1 MLPLFIFTFMAISTL
16 LTCDIKDIP
25 DQWIFEKYCSLSES
39 LIGQRLLIKSPF
51 NPKDK
56 NPSFAI
62 YVGDTGYRFKD
73 FSTGIQGVGI
83 DFIKHYFNLD
93 YHAAVEMILS
103 DYNNSDRAVQT
114 VITPVKYEL
123 SDFKLR
129 TWNSVDAKYWLEYN
143 ISSDILNYFNVK
155 PLSSY
160 SMKRI
165 SETSETQIK
174 IEKELLYVFTRNDG
188 TPYKI
193 YRPNQDNKFLK
204 LSSYIQG
211 TDQIKYHQ
219 PNLIITKSLK
229 DIMTLATFGYNA
241 EYLAPESENVLIPQ
255 VIMNM
260 HKAKYK
266 AVCTL
271 FDNDDAGRSAA
282 KLYEEKFGIPGVQC
296 ISAKDPSDSIKIIG
310 RERTIAEL
318 TPLLKQV
325 LKK

>member
-1 MLPLFIFTFMAISTL
+1 MSMISTL
-16 LTCDIKDIP
+16 RTCDIKDVP
-25 DQWIFEKYCSLSES
+25 DQWIFEKYCGLSEA
-39 LIGQRLLIKSPF
+39 LTGQRLIIKSPF

-83 DFIKHYFNLD
+83 DFVKHYFNLD
-93 YHAAVEMILS
+93 YHSAVELILS
-103 DYNNSDRAVQT
+103 DYNNSDRVTALP
-114 VITPVKYEL
+114 VIPIKYEL
-123 SDFKLR
+123 SDFKIKN
-129 TWNSVDAKYWLEYN
+129 WNSIDAKYWLQYN
-143 ISSDILNYFNVK
+143 ISSDILDYFNVK
-155 PLSSY
+155 SLKSY

-165 SETSETQIK
+165 SETSETEIK
-174 IEKELLYVFTRNDG
+174 IEKELLYLFTRADG

-193 YRPNQDNKFLK
+193 YRPNQENKFLK
-204 LSSYIQG
+204 LASYIQG
-211 TDQIKYHQ
+211 TDQLKYNQ

-229 DIMTLATFGYNA
+229 DIMTLSAFGYNA

-271 FDNDDAGRSAA
+271 FDNDDAGRAAA
-282 KLYEEKFGIPGVQC
+282 KLYEDKFGIPGIQC
-296 ISAKDPSDSIKIIG
+296 LSAKDPSDSVKTIG
-310 RERTIAEL
+310 RERTISEL